1 MLLATWNCDK
11 KCKNKK
17 VSQHI
22 SFWYQVRRQLRKLTL
37 VSIDENLIMSLLFY
51 AIAALLEKKS
61 QCRPQ
66 QQNNEA
72 SENGGVALVADGR

>member
-1 MLLATWNCDK
+1 
-11 KCKNKK
+11 
-17 VSQHI
+17 
-22 SFWYQVRRQLRKLTL
+22 
-37 VSIDENLIMSLLFY
+37 MSLLFY